1 MESKHTSCLASFS
14 SMCISK
20 PEYYILH
27 LLLFNVI
34 GLTHYTSHTSYISHV
49 TDFPKLPVKPARL
62 LVRGSVDNEQVGR
75 LSYHRLLLLCFS
87 GRRHTG
93 EPPATPAKGQELL
106 DGKGWGR
113 NSWGNMG
120 EREGFSA
127 MWVPNRNT
135 QMPSCLGSHPPGLP
149 RIPVFPFQP
158 LLDLSKFLPSLG
170 DKNLNT
176 ACSHQLW

>member
-34 GLTHYTSHTSYISHV
+34 GLTHYTSHPSYISHI

-62 LVRGSVDNEQVGR
+62 LVQGSVDNEQVGR
-75 LSYHRLLLLCFS
+75 LSYHRLLLLSFS
-87 GRRHTG
+87 GRRHAG

-106 DGKGWGR
+106 NGKGWER
-113 NSWGNMG
+113 NS
-120 EREGFSA
+120 
-127 MWVPNRNT
+127 
-135 QMPSCLGSHPPGLP
+135 
-149 RIPVFPFQP
+149 
-158 LLDLSKFLPSLG
+158 
-170 DKNLNT
+170 
-176 ACSHQLW
+176 